1 MFLEILTKGAN
12 TKSDKSKQ
20 FRYWKQNKINSQA
33 TKKKNNHNKT
43 SSLLVPFGYKL
54 WKLVVKKTYKY
65 RGKQKQLFR
74 TTKANNNCAQKEN
87 LWNNTLK
94 KTQARS
100 WKELLKE
107 TKTSTK

>member
-12 TKSDKSKQ
+12 TKSDKSKS

-33 TKKKNNHNKT
+33 TKKNNHNKT

-94 KTQARS
+94 KNASKIMERV
-100 WKELLKE
+100 
-107 TKTSTK
+107 TKRNENK